1 MVENT
6 GTLLPDNLREELF
19 QPMVSE
25 RQVRDDQPHMGLG
38 LHIVKLIADFH
49 QATVTAINLV
59 EQKTVRMTI
68 VFPLIELSD

>member
-1 MVENT
+1 
-6 GTLLPDNLREELF
+6 
-19 QPMVSE
+19 MVSE

-49 QATVTAINLV
+49 RATVTAINLV